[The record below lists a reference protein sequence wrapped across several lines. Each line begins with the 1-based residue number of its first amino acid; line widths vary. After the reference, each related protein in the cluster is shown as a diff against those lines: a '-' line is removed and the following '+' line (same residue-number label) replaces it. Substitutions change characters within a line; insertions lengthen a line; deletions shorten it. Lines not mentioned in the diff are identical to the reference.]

1 MYIHVCIFPMGLV
14 KVNRAYTYMY
24 IHDNNDLF
32 SSVPFYLCILRS
44 APASPTHHPFMTDI
58 KDSDGGYLIHTQ
70 SNTSALHPFTL
81 PPYLV
86 NSTSHSLPPSPSRL
100 ATNPP
105 GYPPGQALRFFT
117 PLRVQST
124 SADALAL
131 ESRRRVEEGSIV
143 EIPSKKPRL
152 SNELLD
158 PSQHPKNIIIRSP
171 QPAMMAPQQAM
182 PCYPMPQATPI
193 RYPPFVGMPMFVPQG
208 FSAIAL
214 QETKGDKE
222 RDMAE

>member
-1 MYIHVCIFPMGLV
+1 MSHCV
-14 KVNRAYTYMY
+14 
-24 IHDNNDLF
+24 
-32 SSVPFYLCILRS
+32 SRS
-44 APASPTHHPFMTDI
+44 APASPTHHPFITDI

-70 SNTSALHPFTL
+70 SNTSSLHPFTL
-81 PPYLV
+81 PYQLPQFV
-86 NSTSHSLPPSPSRL
+86 NTSHSLPPSPSRL
-100 ATNPP
+100 PSNPP
-105 GYPPGQALRFFT
+105 GYPPGQGLRFFT

-131 ESRRRVEEGSIV
+131 ESRRRVEEGCV

-152 SNELLD
+152 SNELD

-182 PCYPMPQATPI
+182 PCYPMPQAAPI
-193 RYPPFVGMPMFVPQG
+193 RYHPPFVGMPMFVPQG
-208 FSAIAL
+208 FSAIPL

-222 RDMAE
+222 RETVE